1 MKTLMIVYNTLDTD
15 ARVRRSAEALT
26 DLGEVKLI
34 GIDVDCKIDRV
45 DSEVIKLKSRHNLIR
60 YFEFIYK
67 IKKRIKRIDYDL
79 LFAND
84 FYCAELVPWV
94 KRKRNNAHIVYDAHE
109 LYIPQKDKPLN
120 RRFDFFYK
128 KEKRAIYDAEL
139 VICANDDRARIM
151 QEHFGL
157 ASLPTAIR
165 NISHLPLVRDNI
177 SRGYEDTTDA
187 FFKLPGI
194 TLVYAGVLSSARK
207 IETLVEIAEQE
218 KNTKLLIIGDG
229 QHRKYLEERA
239 SKSLGKR
246 VFFTG
251 SIPYTY
257 LSVLLSKCDI
267 GYLFYPTDILN
278 NVYCAPNKIYE
289 YSSVRLPMIAN
300 ANPTVERILSDSGIG
315 VASDDL
321 LNAFKTVASDIEG
334 YKNRCDLFNI
344 NNKWEDER
352 EELIRSVRGLKDN
365 DGRI

>member
-1 MKTLMIVYNTLDTD
+1 MKTLMIVYNSLNTD

-26 DLGEVKLI
+26 ELGEVKLI
-34 GIDVDCKIDRV
+34 GIDEDSKIEKV
-45 DSEVIKLKSRHNLIR
+45 DSEVLILKSKHNLMR

-67 IKKRIKRIDYDL
+67 IKKLIRRIDFDL

-94 KRKRNNAHIVYDAHE
+94 KRKNKNAHIVYDAHE

-120 RRFDFFYK
+120 KRFEFFYK
-128 KEKRAIYDAEL
+128 KEKRAIHDAEL
-139 VICANDDRARIM
+139 VICANNERASIM
-151 QEHFGL
+151 QEHFEL
-157 ASLPTAIR
+157 NRLPTAIR
-165 NISHLPLVRDNI
+165 NISQLPLVHDSI
-177 SRGYEDTTDA
+177 SKGYEDKTDE
-187 FFKLPGI
+187 FFTLPGI

-207 IETLVEIAEQE
+207 IETLVEIAEKE
-218 KNTKLLIIGDG
+218 ENTKLLIIGDG
-229 QHRKYLEERA
+229 QHRNLLEERA
-239 SKSLGKR
+239 SKSLGRR

-278 NVYCAPNKIYE
+278 NIYCAPNKIYE
-289 YSSVRLPMIAN
+289 YASVRLPMIAN

-321 LNAFKTVASDIEG
+321 LSAYRIVSQDLEG
-334 YKNRCDLFNI
+334 YKNRCDIFNR

-352 EELIRSVRGLKDN
+352 EVLISSVKGLIGKN
-365 DGRI
+365 GRI

>member
-26 DLGEVKLI
+26 ELGEVKLI
-34 GIDVDCKIDRV
+34 GIDVDCKIEKV
-45 DSEVIKLKSRHNLIR
+45 DSEVIALKSRHNLMR

-67 IKKRIKRIDYDL
+67 LKKRIKRNDFDI

-84 FYCAELVPWV
+84 FYCAELVPWI
-94 KRKRNNAHIVYDAHE
+94 KRKSKNIHIVYDAHE

-120 RRFDFFYK
+120 KRFEFFYK
-128 KEKRAIYDAEL
+128 KEKRAIHDADL
-139 VICANDDRARIM
+139 IICANNERASIM

-157 ASLPTAIR
+157 ANLPTAIR
-165 NISHLPLVRDNI
+165 NLSQLPLIRDSI
-177 SRGYEDTTDA
+177 SQGYEETTDT

-207 IETLVEIAEQE
+207 IESLVEIAEKE

-229 QHRKYLEERA
+229 QHRSYLEDRA
-239 SKSLGKR
+239 SKSLGRR
-246 VFFTG
+246 VLFTG

-278 NVYCAPNKIYE
+278 NIYCAPNKIYE

-300 ANPTVERILSDSGIG
+300 ANPTVERILSDSSIG

-321 LNAFKTVASDIEG
+321 LSAYRTVARDIEG
-334 YKNRCDLFNI
+334 YKDRCDIFNEK
-344 NNKWEDER
+344 NKWEDER
-352 EELIRSVRGLKDN
+352 EELIRSIRGLIDN
-365 DGRI
+365 NGRV